1 MTQEQYVRLKP
12 IRHHLDKLMD
22 VGSINMPYD
31 HAMILQDVHKEL
43 FGSNFNAWCQSCL
56 ETAMKSV
63 FYQFDQYEK
72 AGAPLIVTAEKTA
85 TVKTKRAR
93 KS

>member
-1 MTQEQYVRLKP
+1 MTQDQYLRLKP
-12 IRHHLDKLMD
+12 IRPYLDKLVD
-22 VGSINMPYD
+22 VGSINLPYD
-31 HAMILQDVHKEL
+31 HATTLQDIHKEL

-56 ETAMKSV
+56 ETAMKAV

-72 AGAPLIVTAEKTA
+72 AEAPVILSAGQTA